1 MSCHRTMS
9 PGFALPRRQEGVIL
23 FIALM
28 FLVVLT
34 LLGVSVYSTTTAE
47 ERMARNYRDTELAR
61 EAAEAALRD
70 AKIRIKGWWNYDADP
85 TKNLPIPIDVL
96 AFSPTCT
103 NGLCINATQPVDKN
117 FSLTASPSVEIG
129 GCPGGCNGSGSGGGT
144 LSQAVVGL
152 TESQQPRYLI
162 ELIEMKGPGF
172 SASEGV
178 PVFGYRITALGRG
191 RLDTTRVLRQ
201 ELYLPGGLTS
211 S

>member
-1 MSCHRTMS
+1 MSCHCTMS

-70 AKIRIKGWWNYDADP
+70 AKIRIKGWWNYDVD
-85 TKNLPIPIDVL
+85 TGNLPVAIDPL

-103 NGLCINATQPVDKN
+103 NGLCVNATQPVDKN
-117 FSLTASPSVEIG
+117 FSLTDSPSVRIG
-129 GCPGGCNGSGSGGGT
+129 DCPGKCDGTANGNST
-144 LSQAVVGL
+144 ASQKVVGL
-152 TESQQPRYLI
+152 TDSQQPRYLI
-162 ELIEMKGPGF
+162 EIIEMKGPGF

-178 PVFGYRITALGRG
+178 PVLGYRITALGRG

-201 ELYLPGGLTS
+201 ELYLPGVVASG
-211 S
+211 